1 RRPHSR
7 VYHLSISRVL
17 RKLAHRFANITLIKY
32 KCNMFIKIF
41 YFLFH
46 PNELYV
52 NYKLIIV
59 IYMLQL
65 IQQRNH
71 HKQEM
76 DIVKKIKDE
85 RLILQTLKNVRIAFL
100 FQSLGIIGIL
110 GYTGFTEGIDQIT
123 KSPLWLL
130 FILTSMV
137 LSYLQLSVSIDV
149 EEGEKEIKLTPY
161 YKLVLRSLIVGIV
174 MAIIYIIFSPERPLL
189 EAILTGSILFICF
202 LVSYSISYFIKKRRL
217 QDDDE

>member
-1 RRPHSR
+1 
-7 VYHLSISRVL
+7 
-17 RKLAHRFANITLIKY
+17 
-32 KCNMFIKIF
+32 MFIKIF

-52 NYKLIIV
+52 NYKLINV

-71 HKQEM
+71 HKQEV

-85 RLILQTLKNVRIAFL
+85 RLILQTLKNIRIVFL
-100 FQSLGIIGIL
+100 FQYIGVVGIL
-110 GYTGFTEGIDQIT
+110 GYIGFTEGMDQIT

-130 FILTSMV
+130 FMLTSI
-137 LSYLQLSVSIDV
+137 LLAYLQLSVSIDV

-161 YKLVLRSLIVGIV
+161 YKIVLRSLIVGIV
-174 MAIIYIIFSPERPLL
+174 MAIIYIIFSPERPLF
-189 EAILTGSILFICF
+189 EAILTGGILFICF
-202 LVSYSISYFIKKRRL
+202 LGSYSISYSIKKRRL